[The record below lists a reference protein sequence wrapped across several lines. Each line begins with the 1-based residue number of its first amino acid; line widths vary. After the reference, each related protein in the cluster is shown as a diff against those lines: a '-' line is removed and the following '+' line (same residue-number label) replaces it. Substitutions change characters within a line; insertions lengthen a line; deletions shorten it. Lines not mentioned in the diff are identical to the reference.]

1 MSVDSSGMD
10 DALAAALVEVL
21 ARSPAALARI
31 RQLVAPEP
39 VPADAPAY
47 TVAALA
53 SAIGVSARA
62 IRGAIGRGELAA
74 VKRGGRWLIAADAVR
89 AWTARDETRASG
101 RSVPRRRGE
110 DKRVLADALGRL
122 DAPGANRRLPLPM
135 DFA

>member
-39 VPADAPAY
+39 APADAPAY

-53 SAIGVSARA
+53 GAIGVSARA
-62 IRGAIGRGELAA
+62 IRGAIARGELAA

-89 AWTARDETRASG
+89 AWTARDETRATG
-101 RSVPRRRGE
+101 RSAHRRRGE

-122 DAPGANRRLPLPM
+122 EPTGANRPPPPPM